1 MTADIGTT
9 KQTLLLLKQNMIN
22 GTPVSFQHYVKFFIR
37 AVLVAS
43 NMNILVQNQ
52 KKTLLVAENKG
63 MFAMFLSHQ
72 SPFFKV
78 FRLGLRVDKDNLA
91 KASLD
96 LF

>member
-9 KQTLLLLKQNMIN
+9 KQTLLLLKQNMIM
-22 GTPVSFQHYVKFFIR
+22 FQHYVKFFIR

-78 FRLGLRVDKDNLA
+78 FRLGLRVDKGNLA